1 MQAQVAQSMLN
12 DQLHN
17 ADKRLTVR
25 EIVQEEKKIL
35 EDRFK
40 EDYTRLQKA
49 TLTQMKGLEHQQVAI
64 KNKNEK
70 LQRVLIEKEAS
81 LLENQS
87 EVAKLQNEIKRK
99 EQ

>member
-1 MQAQVAQSMLN
+1 MQAQVAHSMLN

-70 LQRVLIEKEAS
+70 L
-81 LLENQS
+81 
-87 EVAKLQNEIKRK
+87 
-99 EQ
+99 

>member
-1 MQAQVAQSMLN
+1 MLN

-49 TLTQMKGLEHQQVAI
+49 TLTQMKGFEHQ
-64 KNKNEK
+64 
-70 LQRVLIEKEAS
+70 
-81 LLENQS
+81 
-87 EVAKLQNEIKRK
+87 
-99 EQ
+99 